1 MRQPNEGE
9 THTYRVY
16 GVEESEPLEIEGQR
30 CVINEYGDATFVEV
44 FNDGVPVFTIQA
56 NLVKYIRRADASPTE

>member
-1 MRQPNEGE
+1 MRQPNEEE

-16 GVEESEPLEIEGQR
+16 GVEESEPFEIEGQR